1 MDSRPPFLDWLQL
14 VAAAAACTCERVSTS
29 QHDPD
34 HATSS
39 ADPSAEQPAP
49 PKPVRRVRLISCS
62 PALHAVGE

>member
-34 HATSS
+34 HAPSP
-39 ADPSAEQPAP
+39 ADPSADQQHR
-49 PKPVRRVRLISCS
+49 PKPVRRVRLMPCS